1 MKFNGTKIPKLPSI
15 LTEEIG
21 SPLPKEPNGQDPWA
35 SEIVRNSSKKLE
47 VPQTIRPKRSLTF
60 RHSKSLTI

>member
-21 SPLPKEPNGQDPWA
+21 SPLPKEPNGQDPGQA
-35 SEIVRNSSKKLE
+35 K
-47 VPQTIRPKRSLTF
+47 
-60 RHSKSLTI
+60 